1 MICVRLALFA
11 EMMKGKSWTPATLV
25 EVGGTSGVGLT
36 FLEETFS
43 AATAPPEYRFHQKAA
58 RRVLKALLPDSG
70 TDIKGEMKSRDE
82 LLGVS
87 GYNSRPEDFDDLV
100 RVLDREI
107 RLITPTD
114 PEGIANDEEDVV
126 IQADAGERYYQLTHD
141 YLVHSLRDWLSRKQ
155 QETRRGRAELK
166 LSERANLWC
175 AKPDNRHLPSL
186 PEWVSIRALT
196 DKNRWT
202 ATQRKMM
209 ATATR
214 RHGIRSIIGMLF
226 VLFLALGAQQIFAL
240 GERRNLVGRVQTAVA
255 AMAKSKGV
263 LVPRAI
269 EDLNE
274 FPPDMVLEELR
285 KQFQSYVHSR
295 NNEVEKLS
303 LAYALADLGDVR
315 VSYLV
320 SQIRDASSDE
330 FDNFV
335 FALGKSN
342 TKSIAEINHEAQD
355 ADYAARHVDRDRQY
369 GLNNSPE
376 SITSEQIWRFKAR
389 LAMVAFRLNA
399 PKLAHDMCKP
409 QPDPTQRGWFIE
421 ECSAWHG
428 NRETLAI
435 QLARVKEPSLR
446 TGIALAVGSVPV
458 KHISTSEK
466 TAWSPLLANWH
477 TNESDSLTH
486 STADWVMRRWKLQSL
501 WGARHSHE
509 LLSGSQTSVQES
521 KAPPT
526 EESGEKRWSTNSI
539 GMTLITIPEGKFARD
554 VERRFSSDGRNFKH
568 RNGEI
573 VKRFLLADREVS
585 RQQFLEFIRDPDA
598 DKPSWASDL
607 RDRSKLQH
615 AINAVNWYDAIMFCN
630 WLSKRENLVAYYEE
644 DWGKGS
650 SRQR

>member
-1 MICVRLALFA
+1 MR
-11 EMMKGKSWTPATLV
+11 SV
-25 EVGGTSGVGLT
+25 ET

-58 RRVLKALLPDSG
+58 RRVLK
-70 TDIKGEMKSRDE
+70 
-82 LLGVS
+82 
-87 GYNSRPEDFDDLV
+87 
-100 RVLDREI
+100 
-107 RLITPTD
+107 
-114 PEGIANDEEDVV
+114 
-126 IQADAGERYYQLTHD
+126 
-141 YLVHSLRDWLSRKQ
+141 
-155 QETRRGRAELK
+155 
-166 LSERANLWC
+166 
-175 AKPDNRHLPSL
+175 
-186 PEWVSIRALT
+186 
-196 DKNRWT
+196 
-202 ATQRKMM
+202 
-209 ATATR
+209 
-214 RHGIRSIIGMLF
+214 
-226 VLFLALGAQQIFAL
+226 
-240 GERRNLVGRVQTAVA
+240 
-255 AMAKSKGV
+255 
-263 LVPRAI
+263 
-269 EDLNE
+269 
-274 FPPDMVLEELR
+274 
-285 KQFQSYVHSR
+285 
-295 NNEVEKLS
+295 
-303 LAYALADLGDVR
+303 
-315 VSYLV
+315 
-320 SQIRDASSDE
+320 
-330 FDNFV
+330 
-335 FALGKSN
+335 
-342 TKSIAEINHEAQD
+342 
-355 ADYAARHVDRDRQY
+355 
-369 GLNNSPE
+369 
-376 SITSEQIWRFKAR
+376 
-389 LAMVAFRLNA
+389 AMVAFRLNA

-526 EESGEKRWSTNSI
+526 EESGEKQWSTNSI

-630 WLSKRENLVAYYEE
+630 WLSKRENLVAYYEKTGEKEARGNDEWKTVPEANGYRLPTEEKWEYACRAGTATDFSFGTDDSLLQRYGVVLKSKMEIPGSKLPNVWGIFDVHGNAYEWCQDWYGPTRTNRVLRGGSFAYNAEYARSASRNLNFPDYRNLSYGFRVARNFSRTKKE
-644 DWGKGS
+644 DD
-650 SRQR
+650 